1 MSNSIFG
8 NEPFGLWRSV
18 SDENLILQ
26 RVIVP
31 GTAYEMVHVTNEGND
46 IYKLLHEVIFC
57 DDYNKGAL
65 EKVLDDFGYKSLEEF
80 VRECSEQELE
90 EGGDVFEHIDWE
102 TLSMFICDTHD
113 DGILM
118 TGEEISKE
126 VKRITG
132 IELYSGK
139 P

>member
-31 GTAYEMVHVTNEGND
+31 GVAYEMVHVTNEGND
-46 IYKLLHEVIFC
+46 IYKFLHEVIFC

-80 VRECSEQELE
+80 VREYSEQELAE
-90 EGGDVFEHIDWE
+90 SEDVFELIDWE

-118 TGEEISKE
+118 AGKEIPKE

-132 IELYSGK
+132 IELYSGWL
-139 P
+139 